1 MKLLTNLFY
10 SAKKKLQ
17 GVKDGENET
26 FRDSLNSIVA
36 SKDSLSDEEISTK
49 VDELKSTCSLLPDS
63 EEKTLLER
71 YLEDLKIVKNQDTE
85 IAQKAVDKIAN
96 LFEKLD
102 SKASEEPTTEPATDE
117 GKTVEEKKEVSE
129 PAKDDLNINANG
141 NTVSAANTGA
151 NNGVAKDEG
160 KTVEEKKEETSEKS
174 TDSNE
179 TKDEGKF
186 SQEDLEQI
194 WQFIKKKLEEETATT
209 DGDETEGEGK
219 SESEEKEKTVS
230 DHAPK
235 INVKIT
241 KDKAGKVD
249 ALNDIFNKMFNVR

>member
-10 SAKKKLQ
+10 SAKKKMQ

-26 FRDSLNSIVA
+26 FRDSLKSIVA
-36 SKDSLSDEEISTK
+36 SKDSLSEEEISAK

-63 EEKTLLER
+63 EGKTLLER
-71 YLEDLKIVKNQDTE
+71 YLEDFKVVKNQDEET
-85 IAQKAVDKIAN
+85 AQKAVETIAN
-96 LFEKLD
+96 LFERLD

-117 GKTVEEKKEVSE
+117 SETVEEKKNESE
-129 PAKDDLNINANG
+129 TKDDLNINANG

-160 KTVEEKKEETSEKS
+160 ETVEEKKEETSKNS

-194 WQFIKKKLEEETATT
+194 WQFIKQKLKEETATT

-219 SESEEKEKTVS
+219 SESEEKERTVS

>member
-10 SAKKKLQ
+10 SAKKKMQ

-26 FRDSLNSIVA
+26 FRDSLKSIVA
-36 SKDSLSDEEISTK
+36 SKDSLSEEEISAK

-63 EEKTLLER
+63 EGKTLLER
-71 YLEDLKIVKNQDTE
+71 YLEDFKVVKNQDEET
-85 IAQKAVDKIAN
+85 AQKAVEIIAN
-96 LFEKLD
+96 LFERLD

-117 GKTVEEKKEVSE
+117 GETVEEKKNKSE
-129 PAKDDLNINANG
+129 TKDDLNINANG
-141 NTVSAANTGA
+141 NTVSAANAGA

-160 KTVEEKKEETSEKS
+160 ETVEEKKDETSEKS

-194 WQFIKKKLEEETATT
+194 WQFIKQKLEEETATT

-219 SESEEKEKTVS
+219 SESEEKTVS